1 MSTYELKVLVSRME
15 EKETDRFRRR
25 RGGHHNRERSHTTS
39 NDGQPPET
47 HIAVPTGLLD
57 DDREGRFFDEMCGTL
72 RTMLQKAIA
81 ERDARNEDDED
92 DELEHERE
100 VEDDDEDDEDD
111 RDCSA
116 DGTKKSKKG
125 GRRKKKKGKRI
136 GSLLHI
142 LSSKGRDGKRKA
154 KEGGDDA
161 ADGHNSDESPEPGDA
176 AEQMHT
182 GRGSRIMGLGKK
194 AKKSGSSK
202 KERKKEK
209 RAAKER
215 KKGSKLQQRK
225 EGRDSSDDDAGSSGS
240 GRKGSGNKIASM
252 LPFPLS
258 LSRSKLPADLDQA
271 GVLARPAIFDDSL
284 FEGWLYRR
292 KEKGMRKTWQKV
304 LLALLLFDLLSSSLS
319 C

>member
-1 MSTYELKVLVSRME
+1 
-15 EKETDRFRRR
+15 
-25 RGGHHNRERSHTTS
+25 
-39 NDGQPPET
+39 
-47 HIAVPTGLLD
+47 
-57 DDREGRFFDEMCGTL
+57 
-72 RTMLQKAIA
+72 
-81 ERDARNEDDED
+81 
-92 DELEHERE
+92 
-100 VEDDDEDDEDD
+100 
-111 RDCSA
+111 
-116 DGTKKSKKG
+116 
-125 GRRKKKKGKRI
+125 
-136 GSLLHI
+136 
-142 LSSKGRDGKRKA
+142 
-154 KEGGDDA
+154 
-161 ADGHNSDESPEPGDA
+161 
-176 AEQMHT
+176 
-182 GRGSRIMGLGKK
+182 MGLGKK

-225 EGRDSSDDDAGSSGS
+225 EGRDSSDDDGGSGS
-240 GRKGSGNKIASM
+240 GRKGSGNKIASK